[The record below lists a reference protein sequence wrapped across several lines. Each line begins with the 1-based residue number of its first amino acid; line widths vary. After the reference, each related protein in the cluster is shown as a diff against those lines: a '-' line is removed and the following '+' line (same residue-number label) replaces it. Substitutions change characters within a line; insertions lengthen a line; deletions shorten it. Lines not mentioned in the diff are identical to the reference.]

1 LSDLLFHEPALKYDS
16 ATLLYQARRPKHS
29 KLSHRILYSIEL
41 NTRMH
46 VMVHVRELEIQESKI
61 LVTPPI
67 FSIGWYVFIGIAEII
82 VILNE
87 PTLKRS
93 QAHYQQPE
101 MTYHNHVAAN
111 YMRPDTQHQPHDIQ
125 TKKTLTIGVQR
136 ALAPMCEASPQKRQT
151 SSDSAKLA
159 SYQMTASL
167 LLWKHITASASNC
180 ELSGVF
186 AYRTSGSL

>member
-1 LSDLLFHEPALKYDS
+1 MSYISAKACDIPLHFVVAGTSVHPHMMRIGDS
-16 ATLLYQARRPKHS
+16 GVQNLGDATNFLDC
-29 KLSHRILYSIEL
+29 E
-41 NTRMH
+41 
-46 VMVHVRELEIQESKI
+46 V
-61 LVTPPI
+61 
-67 FSIGWYVFIGIAEII
+67 FSLGCQVFIGIAEII

-93 QAHYQQPE
+93 QAHYHQPE

-136 ALAPMCEASPQKRQT
+136 APAPMCEACPQKRQT

-167 LLWKHITASASNC
+167 LL
-180 ELSGVF
+180 
-186 AYRTSGSL
+186 

>member
-29 KLSHRILYSIEL
+29 KLSHRISYSIEL

-67 FSIGWYVFIGIAEII
+67 FSIGCQVFIGIAEII

-101 MTYHNHVAAN
+101 MTYHNDGAAN
-111 YMRPDTQHQPHDIQ
+111 FMRPDTQHQPHDFKQ
-125 TKKTLTIGVQR
+125 KKLSQLEFRELWPQCVRPPHKNDRPHPTPRHLR
-136 ALAPMCEASPQKRQT
+136 AMK
-151 SSDSAKLA
+151 
-159 SYQMTASL
+159 
-167 LLWKHITASASNC
+167 
-180 ELSGVF
+180 
-186 AYRTSGSL
+186 